1 MAAKQHH
8 PYFQKLYLLLSVI
21 VGDLVAVVS
30 TWGVGVALCHW
41 VHVCSSFLKDNV
53 QMLFISQ
60 ILSSLLKLAK
70 SFDTVISIQSLD
82 LPTMM
87 FLDKAQIQVI
97 SSPRASLYYVKE
109 GCLNH
114 N

>member
-1 MAAKQHH
+1 M
-8 PYFQKLYLLLSVI
+8 I
-21 VGDLVAVVS
+21 VGELVVVVS
-30 TWGVGVALCHW
+30 TRGVGVTLCHR

-60 ILSSLLKLAK
+60 IPSSLLKLAK
-70 SFDTVISIQSLD
+70 SFDTVINIQSLD

-97 SSPRASLYYVKE
+97 SSPRAPLYYVKE
-109 GCLNH
+109 GCLSQN
-114 N
+114 